1 MSGGVELSMTNSL
14 LPSALSSL
22 SSGAW
27 IGTAVL
33 TVFQWSLV
41 PHLLAQRNKS
51 PNAMLA
57 WLWAILLFPVL
68 GAVFY
73 LLMGSERVHRR
84 RLRLVGDF
92 GKRRAVGR
100 QRVDCPALSQMPE
113 LERVNGF
120 PPSCGNSAAMLKE
133 GKEFFPAMLEMIE
146 AAQHHLHVQFYI
158 WRNDKAGRTVR
169 DALVRAA
176 ERGVEVRVLLDEMG
190 SVKLFSRFFR
200 RIKSAQGRFSWFHTF
215 SPLRGRIHL
224 NLRNHRKLVIADGV
238 EALTGG
244 INVGNEYWTGDGAK
258 PYRDLGLRMRGAV
271 VGQLSE
277 VFAED
282 WFFATGEALLSREL
296 YYPGAVVEGDME
308 IQVVPGGPDNDLNE
322 IQLTVLA
329 FVQRATK
336 TIRLVTPYFVPEN
349 ALLSALQL
357 AAMRGVK
364 VELLVPAKGDHSY
377 LTHVTRSFYEDLLPQ
392 GIRVYEYLPA
402 LLHTKL
408 GIFDG
413 QSVMC
418 GSANLD
424 VRSLRINF
432 ELNVAVVS
440 RALAEEFNQLYDGY
454 LKDSREV
461 LWEDHQR
468 RPFRAKFMEALCRP
482 LASLL

>member
-1 MSGGVELSMTNSL
+1 MSVGAPLLMANFLISSVLSTI
-14 LPSALSSL
+14 SSE
-22 SSGAW
+22 AW
-27 IGTAVL
+27 IGTAVF

-68 GAVFY
+68 GAIFY

-84 RLRLVGDF
+84 RLRVVGDF
-92 GKRRAVGR
+92 GKQRPVGR
-100 QRVDCPALSQMPE
+100 RRVNCPVLSQMPE
-113 LERVNGF
+113 LERVNGY
-120 PPSCGNSAAMLKE
+120 PPSCGNSAVILRE

-146 AAQHHLHVQFYI
+146 TAQHHLHVQFYI
-158 WRNDKAGRTVR
+158 WRKDKAGRTVR

-190 SVKLFSRFFR
+190 SLKLFSRFFR
-200 RIKSAQGRFSWFHTF
+200 RMRAAHGRFSWFHTF

-244 INVGNEYWTGDGAK
+244 INVGDEYWTGDGAK

-296 YYPGAVVEGDME
+296 YYPEPVVEGDME

-322 IQLTVLA
+322 IQLSVLA
-329 FVQRATK
+329 FVQRAK
-336 TIRLVTPYFVPEN
+336 KSIRLITPYFVPEN

-357 AAMRGVK
+357 AAMRGVQ

-377 LTHVTRSFYEDLLPQ
+377 LTHVTRSFYEDLLPH

-402 LLHTKL
+402 LLHAKL
-408 GIFDG
+408 GMFDG

-440 RALAEEFNQLYDGY
+440 RALTEDFNLLYEEY

-461 LWEDHQR
+461 ILQEHQR